1 MTGAR
6 VVADDELVWWA
17 LTVPIPETSHRIG
30 EDRMN
35 RVLAALAMHANI
47 DRIAWPSSESLGKS
61 LSLNRRTVRNV
72 FDALVEAK
80 LIERTPSRSRST
92 AWRILAPVASI
103 LATSR
108 SADMARILATG
119 PVDNSSRPGELT
131 GEPTGELTGEDPRH
145 EEKRREK
152 NRNLR
157 NNGVTSIDSYRLP
170 AKTLVTTQPGEYCP
184 PGQHRILGDGTCM
197 NCEMRPERGSA

>member
-17 LTVPIPETSHRIG
+17 LTVPIPETGHRVG
-30 EDRMN
+30 EDRLS
-35 RVLAALAMHANI
+35 RILVALAMHANSE
-47 DRIAWPSSESLGKS
+47 RVAWPSADSVGKS
-61 LSLNRRTVRNV
+61 LGIDRRTVRGA
-72 FDALVEAK
+72 FDALKSAG
-80 LIERTPSRSRST
+80 LIERAESNTRST
-92 AWRILAPVASI
+92 AWRLLAPVARI
-103 LATSR
+103 PATS
-108 SADMARILATG
+108 DVEGVARIPATQ
-119 PVDNSSRPGELT
+119 PVDNSTRSG
-131 GEPTGELTGEDPRH
+131 GGSGGGSGGASGEDPRH

-152 NRNLR
+152 NRNLT
-157 NNGVTSIDSYRLP
+157 NNGVTSIDAYRLP

>member
-1 MTGAR
+1 MTGR
-6 VVADDELVWWA
+6 TVADDELVWWA

-35 RVLAALAMHANI
+35 RVLAALAMHANP

-92 AWRILAPVASI
+92 AWRILAPVARI

-108 SADMARILATG
+108 TDDMARMLATG
-119 PVDNSSRPGELT
+119 PVDNSPRPGEPT
-131 GEPTGELTGEDPRH
+131 GEPTGELTGEDARH

-152 NRNLR
+152 NRDSGR
-157 NNGVTSIDSYRLP
+157 QGVAPIAPLHLP
-170 AKTLVTTQPGEYCP
+170 ARNLVTTRPGEYCP
-184 PGQHRILGDGTCM
+184 PDRHRFLADGTCM
-197 NCEMRPERGSA
+197 NCEIRPERGTA

>member
-35 RVLAALAMHANI
+35 RVLAALAMHANP

-61 LSLNRRTVRNV
+61 LSLNRRTVRNA
-72 FDALVEAK
+72 FDALAEAK
-80 LIERTPSRSRST
+80 LIERAPSRSRST

-108 SADMARILATG
+108 SSDMASILATG
-119 PVDNSSRPGELT
+119 PVDNSRRPGEPS
-131 GEPTGELTGEDPRH
+131 GELTGELTGEDARH

-152 NRNLR
+152 NRNSDQNKRGRITALR
-157 NNGVTSIDSYRLP
+157 PEATHMLTVR
-170 AKTLVTTQPGEYCP
+170 PGEHCP
-184 PGQHRILGDGTCM
+184 PDRHRYLPDGSCM
-197 NCEMRPERGSA
+197 KCDIRPERGTA